1 MKSISEQLTYS
12 TVLIRCTYAN
22 GTSGS
27 GTGFIISLC
36 HHKEKNLCVP
46 VLITNNHVVE
56 NSTKT
61 IFEFCKADENQQ
73 PVDTETVSFV
83 CPSNLWIPHPDPHV
97 DLRCLP
103 IAPIIQW
110 SKEQN
115 KEIFYVPLDI
125 SLLPAAEALEKL
137 DALEEVVMIG
147 YPIGLSDMYNHK
159 PVIRRGITATHPR
172 NNYQGKK
179 EILLDIAAFPGSSG
193 SPVFILNQ
201 GPYSEQGAVCM
212 GTRLFLLGILY
223 AGPQYNAKGDLKF
236 STLPNMPFTLTSIPT
251 NLGIIIKS
259 ERIREFEKLFQK
271 DFDEYEK

>member
-27 GTGFIISLC
+27 GTGFIITLC

-56 NSTKT
+56 NSTET

-103 IAPIIQW
+103 IAPIIQL

-115 KEIFYVPLDI
+115 KEIFYNGGVLYAAGIDVLCEEPPRSDSPLLHARNCFVTPHI
-125 SLLPAAEALEKL
+125 AWATLEA
-137 DALEEVVMIG
+137 
-147 YPIGLSDMYNHK
+147 
-159 PVIRRGITATHPR
+159 R
-172 NNYQGKK
+172 
-179 EILLDIAAFPGSSG
+179 
-193 SPVFILNQ
+193 
-201 GPYSEQGAVCM
+201 
-212 GTRLFLLGILY
+212 TRLLQICEANLRAYLEGC
-223 AGPQYNAKGDLKF
+223 PQNVV
-236 STLPNMPFTLTSIPT
+236 S
-251 NLGIIIKS
+251 
-259 ERIREFEKLFQK
+259 
-271 DFDEYEK
+271 